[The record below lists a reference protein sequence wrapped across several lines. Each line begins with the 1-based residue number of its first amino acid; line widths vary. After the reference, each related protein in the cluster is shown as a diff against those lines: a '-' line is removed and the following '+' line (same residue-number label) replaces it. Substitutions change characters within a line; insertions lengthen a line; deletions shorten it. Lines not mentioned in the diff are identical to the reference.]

1 MQSTS
6 SESTEIVVT
15 DEIKHLLPDWPSGPL
30 DVYRKRASFD
40 WRKMKLLLEGED
52 IIRFK
57 LRIARTL
64 EKDPLFAHHPSQEMT
79 RDQHREITLKR
90 LKRLMEYDFL
100 PDEEFMANP
109 LLTQHMYNTLG
120 QYDWSLSAK
129 KFLAYEFVTVSLR
142 GAGSSRHLSVLD
154 QLMDFEAL
162 GCFALTEMAH
172 GSNTKAMATRADF
185 DPQTNEFILN
195 TPNFEAS
202 KVWSGN
208 LGKTATHAV
217 VFVQLH
223 VNNKCHGLSAFIAP
237 IRDPKTLLPYP
248 GITVGDMGPKIG
260 LNGLDNGFLQFK
272 DYRVPKDLLM
282 NRIGDVDKDGTYVT
296 EIKDNKKRMGVTLG
310 TLSMGR
316 VGIIGMAITN
326 MQKAL
331 PIAIRYSAARRQF
344 GPPGQDELPVI
355 EYQMQQWRLLPYLAA
370 CYVLDNFSMSFH
382 RDFMNFQISV
392 LFGTTSPELSEQG
405 QEIHALSSAAKPLSG
420 WICRDAIQECRE
432 ACGGHGYLKASG
444 LGELRDDHDANNT
457 YEGDNNVLQM
467 QTSNYL
473 MRLWQLKVDEGR
485 PFTSQFGSVD
495 FLDQMDAHLKKRMH
509 VSAPDDVMRMDVI
522 LDAYKF
528 LVSYLMR
535 SAVNKL
541 KRELD
546 AGKDL
551 FSARTNSQVYCC
563 RSLSLAFIEH
573 VVLDRWNTF
582 IQVEMTDQSL
592 ANVLKRLGSLYGLWS
607 LEKHLSTLYEGGYCS
622 GPTPTQYIRQS
633 ILKLCAQLK
642 DDSVTLVDAIAPT
655 DFLLNSALGKSDGQI
670 YKNIYESILAAPGA
684 TSRADWWQEFVYNKP
699 NVASIKPKL

>member
-6 SESTEIVVT
+6 TENQIEVT
-15 DEIKHLLPDWPSGPL
+15 DEIRQLLPDWPSGPL
-30 DVYRKRASFD
+30 DEYRRRASFD

-57 LRIARTL
+57 LRIARSL
-64 EKDPLFAHHPSQEMT
+64 EADPLFAHHPSQELT
-79 RDQHREITLKR
+79 RQEHRKITLLR
-90 LKRLMEYDFL
+90 MKRLMEYDFL

-142 GAGSSRHLSVLD
+142 GAGSSRHLSILD
-154 QLMDFEAL
+154 QLMEFEAL

-172 GSNTKAMATRADF
+172 GSNTRGMATRADF
-185 DPQTNEFILN
+185 DPKTNEFVLN
-195 TPNFEAS
+195 TPNFEAA

-208 LGKTATHAV
+208 LGTTATHAV
-217 VFVQLH
+217 LFAQIY
-223 VNNKCHGLSAFIAP
+223 VNGKCHGLSAFIVP

-260 LNGLDNGFLQFK
+260 LNGLDNGFLLFK
-272 DYRVPKDLLM
+272 DYRVQKDLLM

-296 EIKDNKKRMGVTLG
+296 EIKDSKKRMGVTLG

-316 VGIIGMAITN
+316 VGITGMAVSN

-344 GPPGQDELPVI
+344 GPPGKEEQPVL

-382 RDFMNFQISV
+382 RDFMNFQIAV

-405 QEIHALSSAAKPLSG
+405 QEIHAMASAAKPLGG
-420 WICRDAIQECRE
+420 WLCRDAIQECRE

-473 MRLWQLKVDEGR
+473 LRMWQLKVDEGR
-485 PFTSQFGSVD
+485 PLTSQLGSVD
-495 FLDQMDAHLKKRMH
+495 FLDQMDAHLQKRMNLQT
-509 VSAPDDVMRMDVI
+509 PDDAMRMDVI
-522 LDAYKF
+522 LEAYRF

-535 SAVNKL
+535 ASVNKM
-541 KRELD
+541 KKELD
-546 AGKDL
+546 AGHDL
-551 FSARTNSQVYCC
+551 FTARTNSQVFFC
-563 RSLSLAFIEH
+563 RSLSMAYIEH
-573 VVLDRWNTF
+573 TVLDRWNSF
-582 IQVEMTDQSL
+582 LQVDISDQSL
-592 ANVLKRLGSLYGLWS
+592 AIVLKRLGSLYGLWA
-607 LEKHLSTLYEGGYCS
+607 LEKHLSTLYEGGYCN
-622 GPTPTQYIRQS
+622 GPNPTRFIRES

-642 DDSVTLVDAIAPT
+642 DEAVALADAIAPT
-655 DFLLNSALGKSDGQI
+655 DFMLNSALGKSDGQI
-670 YKNIYESILAAPGA
+670 YKNIYESILAVPGA
-684 TSRADWWQEFVYNKP
+684 TDRPEWWQEFTKNKP

>member
-6 SESTEIVVT
+6 TENEIEVT
-15 DEIKHLLPDWPSGPL
+15 DEIRKLLPDWPSGPL
-30 DVYRKRASFD
+30 DDYRRRASFD

-57 LRIARTL
+57 LRIARSL
-64 EKDPLFAHHPSQEMT
+64 EADPLFAHHPSQELT
-79 RDQHREITLKR
+79 RQEHRKITLLR
-90 LKRLMEYDFL
+90 MKRLMEYDFL

-120 QYDWSLSAK
+120 LYDWSLSAK

-142 GAGSSRHLSVLD
+142 GAGSSRHLSILD

-172 GSNTKAMATRADF
+172 GSNTRAMATRADF
-185 DPQTNEFILN
+185 DPKTNEFVLN
-195 TPNFEAS
+195 TPNFEAA

-208 LGKTATHAV
+208 LGTTATHAV
-217 VFVQLH
+217 LFAQIY
-223 VNNKCHGLSAFIAP
+223 VNGKCHGLSAFIVP
-237 IRDPKTLLPYP
+237 IRDPKSLLPYP

-260 LNGLDNGFLQFK
+260 LNGLDNGFLLFK
-272 DYRVPKDLLM
+272 DYRVQKDLLM

-296 EIKDNKKRMGVTLG
+296 EIKDSKKRMGVTLG

-316 VGIIGMAITN
+316 VGITGMAVTN

-331 PIAIRYSAARRQF
+331 TIAIRYSAARRQF
-344 GPPGQDELPVI
+344 GPPGKEEQPVL

-382 RDFMNFQISV
+382 RDFMNFQIAV

-405 QEIHALSSAAKPLSG
+405 QEIHALSSAAKPLAG
-420 WICRDAIQECRE
+420 WLCRDAIQECRE

-473 MRLWQLKVDEGR
+473 LRMWQLKVDEGR
-485 PFTSQFGSVD
+485 PLTSQLGSVD
-495 FLDQMDAHLKKRMH
+495 FLDQMDAHLQKRMNLQT
-509 VSAPDDVMRMDVI
+509 PDDAMRMDVI
-522 LDAYKF
+522 LEAYRF

-535 SAVNKL
+535 ASVK
-541 KRELD
+541 KMKQELD
-546 AGKDL
+546 ANRDI
-551 FSARTNSQVYCC
+551 FTARTNSQVFYC
-563 RSLSLAFIEH
+563 RSLSMAYIEH
-573 VVLDRWNTF
+573 TVLDRWNTF
-582 IQVEMTDQSL
+582 LQVDISDQSL
-592 ANVLKRLGSLYGLWS
+592 ATVLKLLGSLYGLWA
-607 LEKHLSTLYEGGYCS
+607 LEKHLATLYEGGYCQ
-622 GPTPTQYIRQS
+622 GPNPTRFIRQS

-642 DDSVTLVDAIAPT
+642 DEAVALADVIAPT
-655 DFLLNSALGKSDGQI
+655 DFLLNSALGRSDGQI
-670 YKNIYESILAAPGA
+670 YKNIYESILAVPGA
-684 TSRADWWQEFVYNKP
+684 TDRPEWWREFTTNKP